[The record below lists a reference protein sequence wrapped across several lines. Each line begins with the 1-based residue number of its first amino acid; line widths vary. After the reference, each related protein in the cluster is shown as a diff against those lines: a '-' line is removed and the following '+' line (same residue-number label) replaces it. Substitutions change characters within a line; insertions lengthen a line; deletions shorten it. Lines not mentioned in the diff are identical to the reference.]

1 MANITPAFKVGSRN
15 RKDNYLL
22 ISILPVIAKIFGKLT
37 SQKPSSHF
45 DNKLSKFECGLWKGY
60 GTNHCILLMIEKCK
74 KAVINKKVLGALLSH
89 ISKTFDSISHDHPIA
104 KLHAYGL
111 LFLELK

>member
-1 MANITPAFKVGSRN
+1 
-15 RKDNYLL
+15 
-22 ISILPVIAKIFGKLT
+22 
-37 SQKPSSHF
+37 
-45 DNKLSKFECGLWKGY
+45 
-60 GTNHCILLMIEKCK
+60 MIEKCK